1 MGFQTNQQVAIED
14 TNDLLK
20 QLTENL
26 NKLIALD
33 SVLNPDRFKTKSFT
47 ATDYWVVTSNGAFPR
62 DEELLR
68 ECTIN
73 SNNNE
78 EMFK

>member
-47 ATDYWVVTSNGAFPR
+47 ATDY
-62 DEELLR
+62 
-68 ECTIN
+68 
-73 SNNNE
+73 
-78 EMFK
+78 